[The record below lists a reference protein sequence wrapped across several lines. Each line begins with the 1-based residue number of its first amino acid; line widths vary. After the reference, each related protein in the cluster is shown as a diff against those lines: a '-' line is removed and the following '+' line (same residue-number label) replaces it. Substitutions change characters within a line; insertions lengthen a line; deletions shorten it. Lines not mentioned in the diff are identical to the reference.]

1 MPQTL
6 RRKRLNITVRED
18 IIEDARAMD
27 LNISEAAEAGL
38 LAALRKARE
47 EAWLR
52 ENADAIRAH
61 NERVERD
68 GLLLKP
74 YWAEE

>member
-1 MPQTL
+1 MPQSL

-27 LNISEAAEAGL
+27 LNISAAAEAGL
-38 LAALRKARE
+38 VAALRKARE

>member
-1 MPQTL
+1 MPQSL

-27 LNISEAAEAGL
+27 LNISAAAEAGL
-38 LAALRKARE
+38 VAALRKARE

-61 NERVERD
+61 NKRVERD

-74 YWAEE
+74 YWAKE